1 MVDHP
6 SQLRFWI
13 LKDTDE
19 NNSFSDQSAFTTR
32 IITSDIRIQPSD
44 VAYLWRQEDSS
55 YFYAQGRFE
64 SVLIKRERLP
74 NNQPVGAERLA
85 WTIRVDRIL
94 KPIMTS
100 EVEDKRFLT
109 QVTEDLRSLKLH
121 DICFTHGARSEA
133 IDISKHLVDHS
144 FIRERIQQN
153 CT

>member
-6 SQLRFWI
+6 SQPRYWI

-74 NNQPVGAERLA
+74 NNQPVGAEKLA
-85 WTIRVDRIL
+85 WTIRVDRIP

-100 EVEDKRFLT
+100 EV
-109 QVTEDLRSLKLH
+109 
-121 DICFTHGARSEA
+121 
-133 IDISKHLVDHS
+133 
-144 FIRERIQQN
+144 
-153 CT
+153 